1 LQPLVTVPEASLQ
14 VRKALAQTVIAMASH
29 DYLLLEGGERM
40 VEFIVRNCAI
50 SELEIERYKQA
61 LKQRKP
67 GEISLDVGPGELRD
81 MCDHVLHLMT
91 TTIPTATRVL
101 WPYLFESLAKA
112 ELAPSVPIVSK
123 SLAALARTK
132 REQQSPD
139 YFIDFDRAV
148 NLPKPQMIL
157 TRLLVLSHLPPS
169 HYSGKQANSSSIL
182 EALQQTA
189 GVLHP
194 SIQEL
199 WDNSVPVLTKLYGCK
214 YSRACHVGN

>member
-1 LQPLVTVPEASLQ
+1 MRKELLLSGLQPLVTVPEPSLQ

-40 VEFIVRNCAI
+40 VEFIVRNCSI
-50 SELEIERYKQA
+50 SEVEIERYKQA

-67 GEISLDVGPGELRD
+67 GEMVLEVGPGELRD

-91 TTIPTATRVL
+91 TTIPSAGRVL
-101 WPYLFESLAKA
+101 WPYLFESLAKP
-112 ELAPSVPIVSK
+112 ELTTSVPIVSK
-123 SLAALARTK
+123 SIAVIARSK
-132 REQQSPD
+132 REQQSAD
-139 YFIDFDRAV
+139 YIIDFDRAV

-169 HYSGKQANSSSIL
+169 SYSGKQANSSSIL
-182 EALQQTA
+182 EALQHTA
-189 GVLHP
+189 GVIHP

-199 WDNSVPVLTKLYGCK
+199 WDNSVPVLTKLYSCT
-214 YSRACHVGN
+214 